1 MRKRNVR
8 AAIAAALCMT
18 VLAAGCGKKVDDPVF
33 TGDKTEA
40 PVYQAN
46 LDAIKSS
53 AYASADNL
61 DLEPG
66 TYISVI
72 GRGSSTPYWNQVKA
86 GVEQA
91 ATDLNTA
98 LGYSGND
105 KVKVLYS
112 APDENDNIDQQV
124 NILDEEL
131 ARYPDVIAISSVDA
145 SACSVQFD
153 LAIENGIPIVA
164 FDSGNSY
171 QNIQSTCKT
180 NNIEAAT
187 TGTKNF
193 CEKIGDSGEILL
205 LVHDTVSDTA
215 KEREAGIKNE
225 LAANHPN
232 VTVTETIYLDQLE
245 MLKKQIVAE
254 QVGVTPEELA
264 AAEAGEKKEETTGTG
279 DASETIADA
288 ASNAASSS
296 ADESANETAQEV
308 DNSLSTSCAVSFA
321 LSSADESANETAQ
334 EVDNELSEKMQQVND
349 GAAKMSDEDA
359 IRYYMEKHPDLKG
372 CIATNETVTQLAI
385 KTMDQLDAE
394 KHITLVGFDAGKEQ
408 VNALKDGKVDGLIV
422 QNPFGMGYATVVAAA
437 RTVLEIGNEAE
448 VNTGYVWVTADNM
461 NDDTITPFLY
471 E

>member
-18 VLAAGCGKKVDDPVF
+18 VLAAGCGKKADDPVF

-40 PVYQAN
+40 PAYQAN

-53 AYASADNL
+53 AYASVDNL

-72 GRGSSTPYWNQVKA
+72 GRASSTPYWNQVKA

-171 QNIQSTCKT
+171 QNIQSSCKT

-232 VTVTETIYLDQLE
+232 VTVTETIYLDQLK

-288 ASNAASSS
+288 ASNVAS
-296 ADESANETAQEV
+296 
-308 DNSLSTSCAVSFA
+308 
-321 LSSADESANETAQ
+321 SSADESANETAQ

-385 KTMDQLDAE
+385 KTLDQLDAE

-408 VNALKDGKVDGLIV
+408 ANALKDGKVDGLIV

>member
-18 VLAAGCGKKVDDPVF
+18 VLAAGCGKKADDPVF

-40 PVYQAN
+40 PAYQAN

-53 AYASADNL
+53 AYASVDNL

-72 GRGSSTPYWNQVKA
+72 GRASSTPYWNQVKA

-171 QNIQSTCKT
+171 QNIQSSCKT

-232 VTVTETIYLDQLE
+232 VTVTETIYLDQLK

-308 DNSLSTSCAVSFA
+308 DN
-321 LSSADESANETAQ
+321 
-334 EVDNELSEKMQQVND
+334 ELSEKMQQVND

-385 KTMDQLDAE
+385 KTLDQLDAE

-448 VNTGYVWVTADNM
+448 INTGYVWVTADNM

>member
-18 VLAAGCGKKVDDPVF
+18 VLAAGCGKKADDPVF

-40 PVYQAN
+40 PAYQAN

-53 AYASADNL
+53 AYASVDNL

-72 GRGSSTPYWNQVKA
+72 GRASSTPYWNQVKA

-232 VTVTETIYLDQLE
+232 VTVTETIYLDQLK

-288 ASNAASSS
+288 ASNADS
-296 ADESANETAQEV
+296 
-308 DNSLSTSCAVSFA
+308 
-321 LSSADESANETAQ
+321 SSADESANETAQ

-359 IRYYMEKHPDLKG
+359 IQYYMEKHPDLKG

>member
-18 VLAAGCGKKVDDPVF
+18 VLAAGCGKKADDPVF

-40 PVYQAN
+40 PAYQAN

-53 AYASADNL
+53 AYASVDNL

-72 GRGSSTPYWNQVKA
+72 GRASSTPYWNQVKA

-171 QNIQSTCKT
+171 QNIQSSCKT

-232 VTVTETIYLDQLE
+232 VTVTETIYLDQLK

-288 ASNAASSS
+288 ASNVVSSS

-308 DNSLSTSCAVSFA
+308 N
-321 LSSADESANETAQ
+321 
-334 EVDNELSEKMQQVND
+334 NELSEKMQQVND

-359 IRYYMEKHPDLKG
+359 IQYYMEKHPDLKG

-385 KTMDQLDAE
+385 KTLDQLDAE

-408 VNALKDGKVDGLIV
+408 ANALNDGKVDGLIV

>member
-18 VLAAGCGKKVDDPVF
+18 VLAAGCGKKADDPVF

-40 PVYQAN
+40 PAYQAN

-53 AYASADNL
+53 AYASVDNL

-72 GRGSSTPYWNQVKA
+72 GRASSTPYWNQVKA

-171 QNIQSTCKT
+171 QNIQSSCKT

-232 VTVTETIYLDQLE
+232 VTVTETIYLDQLK

-308 DNSLSTSCAVSFA
+308 G
-321 LSSADESANETAQ
+321 
-334 EVDNELSEKMQQVND
+334 NELSEKMQQVND

-359 IRYYMEKHPDLKG
+359 IQYYMEKHPDLKG

>member
-18 VLAAGCGKKVDDPVF
+18 VLAAGCGKKADDPVF

-40 PVYQAN
+40 PAYQAN

-53 AYASADNL
+53 AYASVDNL

-232 VTVTETIYLDQLE
+232 VTVTETIYLDQLK

-308 DNSLSTSCAVSFA
+308 DN
-321 LSSADESANETAQ
+321 
-334 EVDNELSEKMQQVND
+334 ELSEKMQQVND

-385 KTMDQLDAE
+385 KTLDQLDAE

>member
-18 VLAAGCGKKVDDPVF
+18 VLAAGCGKKADDPVF

-40 PVYQAN
+40 PAYQAN

-53 AYASADNL
+53 AYASVDNL

-72 GRGSSTPYWNQVKA
+72 GRASSTPYWNQVKA

-180 NNIEAAT
+180 NNIEAVT

-232 VTVTETIYLDQLE
+232 VTVTETIYLDQLK

-308 DNSLSTSCAVSFA
+308 DN
-321 LSSADESANETAQ
+321 
-334 EVDNELSEKMQQVND
+334 ELSEKMQQVND

-385 KTMDQLDAE
+385 KTLDQLDAE

>member
-18 VLAAGCGKKVDDPVF
+18 VLAAGCGKKADDPVF

-40 PVYQAN
+40 PAYQAN

-53 AYASADNL
+53 AYASVDNL

-72 GRGSSTPYWNQVKA
+72 GRASSTPYWNQVKA

-232 VTVTETIYLDQLE
+232 VTVTETIYLDQLK

-308 DNSLSTSCAVSFA
+308 DN
-321 LSSADESANETAQ
+321 
-334 EVDNELSEKMQQVND
+334 ELSEKMQQVND

-385 KTMDQLDAE
+385 KTLDQLDAE

-408 VNALKDGKVDGLIV
+408 VKALKDGKVDGLIV

>member
-18 VLAAGCGKKVDDPVF
+18 VLAAGCGKKADDPVF

-40 PVYQAN
+40 PAYQAN

-53 AYASADNL
+53 AYASVDNL

-72 GRGSSTPYWNQVKA
+72 GRASSTPYWNQVKA

-232 VTVTETIYLDQLE
+232 VTVTETIYLDQLK

-308 DNSLSTSCAVSFA
+308 DN
-321 LSSADESANETAQ
+321 
-334 EVDNELSEKMQQVND
+334 ELSEKMQQVND

-359 IRYYMEKHPDLKG
+359 IQYYMEKHPDLKG

>member
-18 VLAAGCGKKVDDPVF
+18 VLAAGCGKKADDPVF

-40 PVYQAN
+40 PAYQAN

-53 AYASADNL
+53 AYASVDNL

-72 GRGSSTPYWNQVKA
+72 GRASSTPYWNQVKA

-91 ATDLNTA
+91 AADLNTA

-180 NNIEAAT
+180 NNTEAAT
-187 TGTKNF
+187 TGIKNF

-225 LAANHPN
+225 LAANYPN
-232 VTVTETIYLDQLE
+232 VTVAETIYLDQLE

-296 ADESANETAQEV
+296 ADESANETAQE
-308 DNSLSTSCAVSFA
+308 A
-321 LSSADESANETAQ
+321 
-334 EVDNELSEKMQQVND
+334 DNELSEKMQQVND

-359 IRYYMEKHPDLKG
+359 IQYYMEKHPDLKG

-385 KTMDQLDAE
+385 KTLDQIDTE
-394 KHITLVGFDAGKEQ
+394 KHITLVGFDAGKDQ

>member
-8 AAIAAALCMT
+8 AAIAAALCMA
-18 VLAAGCGKKVDDPVF
+18 VLTAGCGKKADDPVF

-40 PVYQAN
+40 PAYQAN

-53 AYASADNL
+53 AYASVDNL

-72 GRGSSTPYWNQVKA
+72 GRASSTPYWNQVKA

-232 VTVTETIYLDQLE
+232 VTVTETIYLDQLK

-288 ASNAASSS
+288 ASNADS
-296 ADESANETAQEV
+296 
-308 DNSLSTSCAVSFA
+308 
-321 LSSADESANETAQ
+321 SSADESANETAQ

-359 IRYYMEKHPDLKG
+359 IQYYMEKHPDLKG

-408 VNALKDGKVDGLIV
+408 VKALKDGKVDGLIV

>member
-1 MRKRNVR
+1 MRKRNAR

-18 VLAAGCGKKVDDPVF
+18 VLAAGCGKKADDPVF

-40 PVYQAN
+40 PAYQAN

-53 AYASADNL
+53 AYASVDNL

-72 GRGSSTPYWNQVKA
+72 GRASSTPYWNQVKA

-232 VTVTETIYLDQLE
+232 VTVTETIYLDQLK

-308 DNSLSTSCAVSFA
+308 DN
-321 LSSADESANETAQ
+321 
-334 EVDNELSEKMQQVND
+334 ELSEKMQQVND

-359 IRYYMEKHPDLKG
+359 IQYYMEKHPDLKG

>member
-18 VLAAGCGKKVDDPVF
+18 VLAAGCGKKADDPVF

-40 PVYQAN
+40 PAYQAN

-53 AYASADNL
+53 AYASVDNL

-72 GRGSSTPYWNQVKA
+72 GRASSTPYWNQVKA

-232 VTVTETIYLDQLE
+232 VTVTETIYLDQLK

-308 DNSLSTSCAVSFA
+308 G
-321 LSSADESANETAQ
+321 
-334 EVDNELSEKMQQVND
+334 NELSEKMQQVND

-359 IRYYMEKHPDLKG
+359 IQYYMEKHPDLKG

>member
-18 VLAAGCGKKVDDPVF
+18 VLAAGCGKKADDPVF

-53 AYASADNL
+53 VYASADNL

-232 VTVTETIYLDQLE
+232 VTVTETIYLDQLK

-288 ASNAASSS
+288 ASNADSSS
-296 ADESANETAQEV
+296 T
-308 DNSLSTSCAVSFA
+308 
-321 LSSADESANETAQ
+321 DESANETAQ

-359 IRYYMEKHPDLKG
+359 IQYYMEKHPDLKG

>member
-8 AAIAAALCMT
+8 AAIAAAFCMT
-18 VLAAGCGKKVDDPVF
+18 VLAAGCGKKADDPVF

-40 PVYQAN
+40 PAYQAN

-53 AYASADNL
+53 AYASVDNL

-72 GRGSSTPYWNQVKA
+72 GRASSTPYWNQVKA

-171 QNIQSTCKT
+171 QNIQSSCKT

-232 VTVTETIYLDQLE
+232 VTVTETIYLDQLK

-308 DNSLSTSCAVSFA
+308 DN
-321 LSSADESANETAQ
+321 
-334 EVDNELSEKMQQVND
+334 ELSEKMQQVND

-385 KTMDQLDAE
+385 KTLDQLDAE

-408 VNALKDGKVDGLIV
+408 ANALKDGKVDGLIV

>member
-18 VLAAGCGKKVDDPVF
+18 VLAAGCGKKADDPVF

-40 PVYQAN
+40 PIYQAN

-53 AYASADNL
+53 VYASADNL

-225 LAANHPN
+225 LAANHSN

-288 ASNAASSS
+288 ASNADSSS
-296 ADESANETAQEV
+296 ADESANETAQE
-308 DNSLSTSCAVSFA
+308 A
-321 LSSADESANETAQ
+321 
-334 EVDNELSEKMQQVND
+334 DNELSEKMQQVND

>member
-18 VLAAGCGKKVDDPVF
+18 VLAAGCGKKADDPVF

-40 PVYQAN
+40 PAYQAN

-53 AYASADNL
+53 AYASVDNL

-72 GRGSSTPYWNQVKA
+72 GRASSTPYWNQVKA

-232 VTVTETIYLDQLE
+232 VTVTETIYLDQLK

-288 ASNAASSS
+288 ASNAAS
-296 ADESANETAQEV
+296 
-308 DNSLSTSCAVSFA
+308 
-321 LSSADESANETAQ
+321 SSADESANETAQ

-394 KHITLVGFDAGKEQ
+394 KHITLVGVDAGKEQ

>member
-18 VLAAGCGKKVDDPVF
+18 VLAAGCGKKADDPVF

-53 AYASADNL
+53 AYASTDNL

-171 QNIQSTCKT
+171 QNIQSSCKT

-232 VTVTETIYLDQLE
+232 VTVTETIYLDQLK

-288 ASNAASSS
+288 ASNAAS
-296 ADESANETAQEV
+296 
-308 DNSLSTSCAVSFA
+308 
-321 LSSADESANETAQ
+321 SSADESANETAQ

-385 KTMDQLDAE
+385 KTMDQLDAK

-471 E
+471 K

>member
-18 VLAAGCGKKVDDPVF
+18 VLAAGCGKKADDPVF

-40 PVYQAN
+40 PAYQAN

-53 AYASADNL
+53 AYASVDNL

-72 GRGSSTPYWNQVKA
+72 GRASSTPYWNQVKA

-171 QNIQSTCKT
+171 QNIQSSCKT

-232 VTVTETIYLDQLE
+232 VTVTETIYLDQLK

-288 ASNAASSS
+288 ASNVASSS

-308 DNSLSTSCAVSFA
+308 N
-321 LSSADESANETAQ
+321 
-334 EVDNELSEKMQQVND
+334 NELSEKMQQVND

-408 VNALKDGKVDGLIV
+408 ANALKDGKVDGLIV

>member
-18 VLAAGCGKKVDDPVF
+18 VLAAGCGKKADDPVF

-40 PVYQAN
+40 PAYQAN

-53 AYASADNL
+53 AYASVDNL

-72 GRGSSTPYWNQVKA
+72 GRASSTPYWNQVKA

-171 QNIQSTCKT
+171 QNTQSTCKT

-232 VTVTETIYLDQLE
+232 VTVTETIYLDQLK

-308 DNSLSTSCAVSFA
+308 DN
-321 LSSADESANETAQ
+321 
-334 EVDNELSEKMQQVND
+334 ELSEKMQQVND

-385 KTMDQLDAE
+385 KTLDQLDAE

>member
-18 VLAAGCGKKVDDPVF
+18 VLAAGCGKKADDPVF

-40 PVYQAN
+40 PAYQAN

-53 AYASADNL
+53 AYASVDNL

-72 GRGSSTPYWNQVKA
+72 GRASSTPYWNQVKA

-171 QNIQSTCKT
+171 QNIQSSCKT

-232 VTVTETIYLDQLE
+232 VTVTETIYLDQLK

-288 ASNAASSS
+288 ASNAAS
-296 ADESANETAQEV
+296 
-308 DNSLSTSCAVSFA
+308 
-321 LSSADESANETAQ
+321 SSADESANETAQ

-385 KTMDQLDAE
+385 KTMEQLDAE

-471 E
+471 K

>member
-18 VLAAGCGKKVDDPVF
+18 VLAAGCGKKADDPVF

-40 PVYQAN
+40 PAYQAN

-53 AYASADNL
+53 AYASVDKL

-72 GRGSSTPYWNQVKA
+72 GRASSTPYWNQVKA

-171 QNIQSTCKT
+171 QNIQSSCKT

-232 VTVTETIYLDQLE
+232 VTVTETIYLDQLK

-308 DNSLSTSCAVSFA
+308 DN
-321 LSSADESANETAQ
+321 
-334 EVDNELSEKMQQVND
+334 ELSEKMQQVND

-385 KTMDQLDAE
+385 KTLDQLDAE

>member
-8 AAIAAALCMT
+8 AVIAAALCMT
-18 VLAAGCGKKVDDPVF
+18 VLAAGCGKKADDPVF

-40 PVYQAN
+40 PAYQAN

-53 AYASADNL
+53 AYASVDNL

-72 GRGSSTPYWNQVKA
+72 GRASSTPYWNQVKA

-145 SACSVQFD
+145 SACSLQFD

-232 VTVTETIYLDQLE
+232 VTVTETIYLDQLK

-308 DNSLSTSCAVSFA
+308 DNG
-321 LSSADESANETAQ
+321 
-334 EVDNELSEKMQQVND
+334 LSEKMQQVND

-359 IRYYMEKHPDLKG
+359 IQYYMEKHPDLKG

-385 KTMDQLDAE
+385 KTLDQLDAE

>member
-18 VLAAGCGKKVDDPVF
+18 VLAAGCGKKADDPVF

-40 PVYQAN
+40 PAYQAN

-53 AYASADNL
+53 AYASVDNL

-72 GRGSSTPYWNQVKA
+72 GRASSTPYWNQVKA

-171 QNIQSTCKT
+171 QNIQSSCKT

-232 VTVTETIYLDQLE
+232 VTVTETIYLDQLK

-308 DNSLSTSCAVSFA
+308 DN
-321 LSSADESANETAQ
+321 
-334 EVDNELSEKMQQVND
+334 ELSEKMQQVND

-359 IRYYMEKHPDLKG
+359 IQYYMEKHPDLKG

>member
-18 VLAAGCGKKVDDPVF
+18 VLAAGCGKKADDPVF

-40 PVYQAN
+40 PAYQAN

-53 AYASADNL
+53 AYASVDNL

-72 GRGSSTPYWNQVKA
+72 GRASSTPYWNQVKA

-232 VTVTETIYLDQLE
+232 VTVTETIYLDQLK

-288 ASNAASSS
+288 ASNAAS
-296 ADESANETAQEV
+296 
-308 DNSLSTSCAVSFA
+308 
-321 LSSADESANETAQ
+321 SSADESANETAQ

-385 KTMDQLDAE
+385 KTMDQLDAK
-394 KHITLVGFDAGKEQ
+394 KHITLVGVDAGKEQ

>member
-18 VLAAGCGKKVDDPVF
+18 VLAAGCGKKADDPVF

-53 AYASADNL
+53 AYASVDNL

-72 GRGSSTPYWNQVKA
+72 GRASSTPYWNQVKA

-232 VTVTETIYLDQLE
+232 VTVTETIYLDQLK

-288 ASNAASSS
+288 ASNAAS
-296 ADESANETAQEV
+296 
-308 DNSLSTSCAVSFA
+308 
-321 LSSADESANETAQ
+321 SSADESANETAQ

>member
-18 VLAAGCGKKVDDPVF
+18 VLAAGCGKKADDPVF

-40 PVYQAN
+40 PAYQAN

-53 AYASADNL
+53 AYASVDNL

-72 GRGSSTPYWNQVKA
+72 GRASSTPYWNQVKA

-131 ARYPDVIAISSVDA
+131 ARYPDVVAISSVDA

-171 QNIQSTCKT
+171 QNIQSSCKT

-232 VTVTETIYLDQLE
+232 VTVTETIYLDQLK

-308 DNSLSTSCAVSFA
+308 DN
-321 LSSADESANETAQ
+321 
-334 EVDNELSEKMQQVND
+334 ELSEKMQQVND

-385 KTMDQLDAE
+385 KTLDQLDAE

-408 VNALKDGKVDGLIV
+408 ANALKDGKVDGLIV

>member
-18 VLAAGCGKKVDDPVF
+18 VLAAGCGKKADDPVF

-40 PVYQAN
+40 PAYQAN

-53 AYASADNL
+53 AYASVDNL

-72 GRGSSTPYWNQVKA
+72 GRASSTPYWNQVKA

-225 LAANHPN
+225 LAAYHPN
-232 VTVTETIYLDQLE
+232 VTVTETIYLDQLK

-308 DNSLSTSCAVSFA
+308 DN
-321 LSSADESANETAQ
+321 
-334 EVDNELSEKMQQVND
+334 ELSEKMQQVND

-385 KTMDQLDAE
+385 KTLDQLDAE

>member
-18 VLAAGCGKKVDDPVF
+18 VLAAGCGKKADDPVF

-40 PVYQAN
+40 PAYQAN

-53 AYASADNL
+53 AYASVDNL

-72 GRGSSTPYWNQVKA
+72 GRASSTPYWNQVKA

-171 QNIQSTCKT
+171 QNIQSSCKT

-232 VTVTETIYLDQLE
+232 VTVTETIYLDQLK

-279 DASETIADA
+279 DASETITDA
-288 ASNAASSS
+288 ASNAAS
-296 ADESANETAQEV
+296 
-308 DNSLSTSCAVSFA
+308 
-321 LSSADESANETAQ
+321 SSADESANETAQ

-385 KTMDQLDAE
+385 KTLDQLDAE

>member
-8 AAIAAALCMT
+8 AVIAAALCMT
-18 VLAAGCGKKVDDPVF
+18 VLAAGCGKKADDPVF

-40 PVYQAN
+40 PAYQAN

-53 AYASADNL
+53 AYASVDNL

-72 GRGSSTPYWNQVKA
+72 GRASSTPYWNQVKA

-91 ATDLNTA
+91 AADLNTA

-180 NNIEAAT
+180 NNTEAAT

-232 VTVTETIYLDQLE
+232 VTVAETIYLDQLK

-288 ASNAASSS
+288 AANAASSS
-296 ADESANETAQEV
+296 ADESANETAQE
-308 DNSLSTSCAVSFA
+308 A
-321 LSSADESANETAQ
+321 
-334 EVDNELSEKMQQVND
+334 DNELSEKMQQVND

-359 IRYYMEKHPDLKG
+359 IQYYMEKHPDLKG

-385 KTMDQLDAE
+385 KTLDQIDTE
-394 KHITLVGFDAGKEQ
+394 KHITLVGFDAGKDQ

>member
-18 VLAAGCGKKVDDPVF
+18 VLAAGCGKKADDPVF

-40 PVYQAN
+40 PAYQAN

-53 AYASADNL
+53 AYASVDNL

-72 GRGSSTPYWNQVKA
+72 GRASSTPYWNQVKA

-232 VTVTETIYLDQLE
+232 VTVTETIYLDQLK

-308 DNSLSTSCAVSFA
+308 G
-321 LSSADESANETAQ
+321 
-334 EVDNELSEKMQQVND
+334 NELSEKMQQVND

-385 KTMDQLDAE
+385 KTLDQLDAE

>member
-18 VLAAGCGKKVDDPVF
+18 VLAAGCGKKADDPVF

-40 PVYQAN
+40 PAYQAN

-53 AYASADNL
+53 AYASVDNL

-72 GRGSSTPYWNQVKA
+72 GRASSTPYWNQVKA

-232 VTVTETIYLDQLE
+232 VTVTETIYLDQLK

-308 DNSLSTSCAVSFA
+308 DN
-321 LSSADESANETAQ
+321 
-334 EVDNELSEKMQQVND
+334 ELSEKMQQVND

-385 KTMDQLDAE
+385 KTLDQLDAE

-437 RTVLEIGNEAE
+437 RTVLELSLIHISEP
-448 VNTGYVWVTADNM
+448 TRH
-461 NDDTITPFLY
+461 
-471 E
+471 

>member
-18 VLAAGCGKKVDDPVF
+18 VLAAGCGKKADDPVF

-40 PVYQAN
+40 PAYQAN

-53 AYASADNL
+53 AYASVDNL

-72 GRGSSTPYWNQVKA
+72 GRASSTPYWNQVKA

-171 QNIQSTCKT
+171 QNIQSSCKT

-232 VTVTETIYLDQLE
+232 VTVTETIYLDQLK

-308 DNSLSTSCAVSFA
+308 DN
-321 LSSADESANETAQ
+321 
-334 EVDNELSEKMQQVND
+334 ELSEKMQQVND
-349 GAAKMSDEDA
+349 GAAKMSNEDA

-385 KTMDQLDAE
+385 KTLDQLDAE

-408 VNALKDGKVDGLIV
+408 ANALKDGKVDGLIV

>member
-18 VLAAGCGKKVDDPVF
+18 VLAAGCGKKADDPVF

-53 AYASADNL
+53 VYASADNL

-98 LGYSGND
+98 LHYSGND

-225 LAANHPN
+225 LAANNPN

-264 AAEAGEKKEETTGTG
+264 AAEAGERKEETTGTG

-288 ASNAASSS
+288 ASNADSSS
-296 ADESANETAQEV
+296 T
-308 DNSLSTSCAVSFA
+308 
-321 LSSADESANETAQ
+321 DESANETAQ

-359 IRYYMEKHPDLKG
+359 IQYYMEKHPDLKG

>member
-18 VLAAGCGKKVDDPVF
+18 VLAAGCGKKADDPVF

-53 AYASADNL
+53 VYASADNL

-232 VTVTETIYLDQLE
+232 VIVTETIYLDQLE

-288 ASNAASSS
+288 ASNADS
-296 ADESANETAQEV
+296 
-308 DNSLSTSCAVSFA
+308 
-321 LSSADESANETAQ
+321 SSADESANETAQ

-359 IRYYMEKHPDLKG
+359 IQYYMEKHPDLKG

-408 VNALKDGKVDGLIV
+408 VKALKDGKVDGLIV